1 MAWTAA
7 SYSHRQWLTT
17 GDWENAWAGAER
29 KTGATFGVSLL
40 TCLLLLG
47 WCNNKNIHINSFGS
61 YLGIQGRK
69 VKVNICSGPQLYP
82 ITDAEYIYRVILSRL
97 QVIPFYTTKL
107 KRRIICKGVSQGH
120 SIFHEAVMKNAP
132 QPGRKK
138 TTPEA
143 WNYIAVP
150 TAFPASFPRHTP
162 VRLAVLPPS
171 TIK

>member
-1 MAWTAA
+1 MAWAAA

-17 GDWENAWAGAER
+17 GDWENTWTRAER

-47 WCNNKNIHINSFGS
+47 WCNNKNIHINSFRS

-82 ITDAEYIYRVILSRL
+82 ITDAEYIYRVILRRL
-97 QVIPFYTTKL
+97 QVVPFYTTKL

-120 SIFHEAVMKNAP
+120 SIFHEAVMKHAP
-132 QPGRKK
+132 QLRRKK
-138 TTPEA
+138 NHSRSMKLHCSSYCLSCFIPKA
-143 WNYIAVP
+143 
-150 TAFPASFPRHTP
+150 HTSQ
-162 VRLAVLPPS
+162 AGSPS
-171 TIK
+171 PFHN